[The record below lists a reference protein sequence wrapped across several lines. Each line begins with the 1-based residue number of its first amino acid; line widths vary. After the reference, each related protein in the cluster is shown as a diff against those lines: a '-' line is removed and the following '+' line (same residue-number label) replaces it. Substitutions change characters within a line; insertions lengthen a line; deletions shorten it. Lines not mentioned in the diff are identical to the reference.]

1 MGIFVTGIVT
11 GYFGVEICHGLVG
24 VSRVSFSVFVTG
36 YKKMSR
42 GKKKHWKDDP
52 APGDKL
58 YADFKNLTVR
68 STLDW

>member
-36 YKKMSR
+36 YQKNVT
-42 GKKKHWKDDP
+42 GKKNDKGSQP
-52 APGDKL
+52 ANYYVLVHVKL
-58 YADFKNLTVR
+58 RAFTMSDG
-68 STLDW
+68 